1 MRNGDEI
8 EYPAILA
15 QMDKGEDVDIV
26 EAVNAQRWR
35 MNNQRREIAKL
46 HAKAEA
52 LTHQRDRL
60 AEALRKCGR
69 HQFGCSTHVNSQN
82 PCNCGFAD
90 VLISCGSNEAREP

>member
-26 EAVNAQRWR
+26 EAINAQRWR

-52 LTHQRDRL
+52 LVHQRDNL
-60 AEALRKCGR
+60 IEALQAVRPMLDRGNYVSGVGIVDAVLHFCGLNKARK
-69 HQFGCSTHVNSQN
+69 S
-82 PCNCGFAD
+82 
-90 VLISCGSNEAREP
+90 